1 MMTDSGDSAIVLG
14 MRRAEVIDRLRKHRA
29 EFVRLGIAHM
39 RLFGS
44 VARDQADEQSDIDLV
59 VDSPTGEP
67 LGLFKLIGVS
77 DAVERI
83 LGRPADVFSQA
94 GLNHTEKM
102 RAR

>member
-1 MMTDSGDSAIVLG
+1 
-14 MRRAEVIDRLRKHRA
+14 MRRDEAIERLREHRA
-29 EFVRLGIAHM
+29 EFNRLGVAHM

-44 VARDQADEQSDIDLV
+44 LARDEADEQSDIDV
-59 VDSPTGEP
+59 IVDSPDGEA

-94 GLNHTEKM
+94 GLNNTEKM
-102 RAR
+102 RARVTPDLVDVF